1 MSSPP
6 LDVAYPEQK
15 TDVKI
20 KPRKGRPAA
29 KPPALPLP
37 SADEDYS
44 ELLSTRCSEP
54 RLWLTSLAHTAGCR
68 CPCCSTPS
76 LGRVTARWASAQA
89 DLALLLDPSDGRVSR
104 ILHRTALTR
113 CKSVTEKL
121 SARLAALFPSAAADP
136 TRGPT
141 EPGLMLDVVS
151 RTYLSMA
158 LAGLGPRLDPL
169 QDVWDVTEAGLAFVG
184 AKPSPVLRPA
194 RAGLT
199 AAKAMASLLTLARKR
214 NCSPEELFADAWTW
228 NLPRDAKRSALKP
241 ATPPLGGLKKPKDP
255 VRTAKDSGLPAKTKE
270 TKKTSALL
278 PTVKVSSSSSSRA
291 KCLIPTTPAA
301 VRPSRAK
308 ALRKELS
315 SFAFDTEVP
324 TIVCTAVPRTR
335 VLAPKGPARA
345 STRPQFQ
352 VSTYKQNKVQ
362 DLIPLWSSTR
372 NIRV

>member
-158 LAGLGPRLDPL
+158 LAGLGPRLD
-169 QDVWDVTEAGLAFVG
+169 QIGRASCRERVS
-184 AKPSPVLRPA
+184 SPV
-194 RAGLT
+194 
-199 AAKAMASLLTLARKR
+199 
-214 NCSPEELFADAWTW
+214 
-228 NLPRDAKRSALKP
+228 
-241 ATPPLGGLKKPKDP
+241 
-255 VRTAKDSGLPAKTKE
+255 
-270 TKKTSALL
+270 
-278 PTVKVSSSSSSRA
+278 
-291 KCLIPTTPAA
+291 
-301 VRPSRAK
+301 
-308 ALRKELS
+308 
-315 SFAFDTEVP
+315 
-324 TIVCTAVPRTR
+324 
-335 VLAPKGPARA
+335 
-345 STRPQFQ
+345 
-352 VSTYKQNKVQ
+352 
-362 DLIPLWSSTR
+362 
-372 NIRV
+372 